1 MFETQSKE
9 RVLSSDQLSKSIYS
23 SFFVDVVVIITVDT
37 MLTYRQRER
46 ERVQRRKK
54 PAKSR
59 GKRQRKQGRDKK
71 KCNFPSSMWN
81 DQCSEGKRERE
92 REHDPIVSL
101 DRSALDRDGTLVRAR
116 KEKS

>member
-1 MFETQSKE
+1 
-9 RVLSSDQLSKSIYS
+9 
-23 SFFVDVVVIITVDT
+23 
-37 MLTYRQRER
+37 
-46 ERVQRRKK
+46 
-54 PAKSR
+54 
-59 GKRQRKQGRDKK
+59 
-71 KCNFPSSMWN
+71 MWN